1 MELAL
6 RAAVREQHYLT
17 VDPGQPALPTIQRFG
32 TGALVWGPLGQGL
45 LTGRVRKNQDID
57 LRRAGL
63 FRQLEDER
71 RLDVV
76 ERLIP
81 LAADAGLPTTHLATA
96 FTIAHP
102 GVASALTGVRT
113 MDHLDGLDATLTD
126 DVLDRTDEI
135 VPPGTDVGSTR
146 PTSRPPW
153 RTPGRAAGAG
163 SRRLAEAEWPTRPG
177 FLTFADREHERVTAV
192 AILTAG
198 EEIEVCLG

>member
-57 LRRAGL
+57 LR
-63 FRQLEDER
+63 
-71 RLDVV
+71 
-76 ERLIP
+76 
-81 LAADAGLPTTHLATA
+81 LA
-96 FTIAHP
+96 
-102 GVASALTGVRT
+102 
-113 MDHLDGLDATLTD
+113 GLDATLTD